1 MAHAYG
7 NNRYHHRVVQRVDL
21 ILMEFLEKLMFK
33 LTGRKVPVFQIKDV
47 DHQKVKTL
55 RLSKWV
61 DNPNTLLEKW
71 DIQGAEKRNA
81 GKITFIDDAG
91 LSQIAYVEYLGQTVD
106 LFVSQGFEDVPNR
119 EKVVGGLL
127 TIDIFGELL
136 DIGKSTKNILIGFI
150 IGCIVYASFIGPML
164 GAMLK

>member
-1 MAHAYG
+1 M
-7 NNRYHHRVVQRVDL
+7 DFIDKTL
-21 ILMEFLEKLMFK
+21 FK
-33 LTGRKVPVFQIKDV
+33 IMGRKVPVFQVKDV

-55 RLSKWV
+55 RFSRWA

-71 DIQGAEKRNA
+71 DIAGAQKTNA
-81 GKITFIDDAG
+81 GKITFIDEGG
-91 LSQIAYVEYLGQTVD
+91 LSQVAYVEYLGQTID
-106 LFVSQGFEDVPNR
+106 LFVSKGFEDVPNR

-150 IGCIVYASFIGPML
+150 IGCIVYASFIGPILTGIMS
-164 GAMLK
+164 